1 MKKAFKNIFKI
12 SVYVF
17 AIWGFVLTGVFFAM
31 KFGLTKSGG
40 LVDTQSDYFKKL
52 STDSKIGDDERVAV
66 AQKDWANIKYLD
78 EWQVIKVGLTK
89 DAPIINRVSQETG
102 VDSRLLITPLV
113 AEQLRLMTS
122 ERDLFKKYFAPLGLL
137 GNQTQFSLG
146 IFGIKEN
153 TAKQIEDNLKN
164 PASIYYLGSE
174 YEHALDYTNS
184 TSTLVV
190 DKNSLQPIKNS
201 STSSSTNA
209 TSTITLVGSDAQ
221 RIMRLTNDK
230 DHYYSYLYAALY
242 LKQIMTAWERSG
254 YSISDRPEI
263 IATVYN
269 LGFEKSNP
277 NPDPKVGGAEIDLV
291 GNKYSFGSIA
301 FYFYFS
307 NDLTDVFP
315 R

>member
-1 MKKAFKNIFKI
+1 MKKNLKNVFKI
-12 SVYVF
+12 SVYLF
-17 AIWGFVLTGVFFAM
+17 ALWGLVLTGVFFAM

-40 LVDTQSDYFKKL
+40 FVDDQSEYFKKL
-52 STDSKIGDDERVAV
+52 EIDSKNGDDQRSIV
-66 AQKDWANIKYLD
+66 AQKDWEAIKYMA

-102 VDSRLLITPLV
+102 VDSRLLITPLI

-122 ERDLFKKYFAPLGLL
+122 ERETFKKYFAPLGVL
-137 GNQTQFSLG
+137 GTQTQFSLG

-153 TAKQIEDNLKN
+153 TAKQIENNLKD
-164 PASIYYLGSE
+164 PSSIYYLGSE
-174 YEHALDYTNS
+174 YERVLDYLDSNS
-184 TSTLVV
+184 TLIV
-190 DKNSLQPIKNS
+190 DKNSLMPI
-201 STSSSTNA
+201 TGSSTNSS
-209 TSTITLVGSDAQ
+209 STITLIGSDAD
-221 RIMRLTNDK
+221 RIKRLTNSK

-242 LKQIMTAWERSG
+242 LKQIMTAWERVG

-269 LGFEKSNP
+269 LGFQKSKP
-277 NPDPKVGGAEIDLV
+277 NPDPKVGGAEIDLN

-307 NDLTDVFP
+307 NDLIDVFP

>member
-1 MKKAFKNIFKI
+1 MKKAFKKIFKI

-17 AIWGFVLTGVFFAM
+17 AIWGFLLTGVFFAM
-31 KFGLTKSGG
+31 KFGLTKSSG
-40 LVDTQSDYFKKL
+40 LIDTQSEYFKKL
-52 STDSKIGDDERVAV
+52 SIDSQNGNDERTVV
-66 AQKDWANIKYLD
+66 VQKDWAVIKYLD

-102 VDSRLLITPLV
+102 VDSRLIITPLV

-153 TAKQIEDNLKN
+153 TAKQIENNLKD
-164 PASIYYLGSE
+164 PSSIYYLGSE
-174 YEHALDYTNS
+174 YEHVLDYSAS

-190 DKNSLQPIKNS
+190 DKNSLLPITGSSIN
-201 STSSSTNA
+201 STSSIILSGN
-209 TSTITLVGSDAQ
+209 DAE
-221 RIMRLTNDK
+221 RIKRLTNDK

-242 LKQIMTAWERSG
+242 LKEIMTAWERSD

-277 NPDPKVGGAEIDLV
+277 NADPKVGGAEIDLN

-307 NDLTDVFP
+307 DDLIDIFP